1 MKFYKYSF
9 IIIITIVIFGCNNI
23 DNKKNSDIERNVIAT
38 LNNKNIFVD
47 NIDSI
52 IGFQVYEQRLNALK
66 LYVSKRILE
75 EEAKKQNLSLKEF
88 TEKQINQKCEKV
100 TQRDI
105 EKYIKNGDVSY
116 VDTNNIKSYLLSL
129 KQKDR
134 QSELIDSL
142 KQYYDIKI
150 KLQPPFYNYI
160 ETTDIYSFNLNQNKS
175 DVELLIISDFTC
187 PSCQVAEKQLEKLYV
202 KYNNK
207 VTFKFVYFSDY
218 IGKSASAC
226 KAAEKQNQFKK
237 MHDII
242 FENNNLLNE
251 DSIYSHFATELNLN
265 MTKFNEDMTDKQILK
280 MFVENK
286 ERLISKGI
294 YSTPTFVVNGK
305 ILDKR
310 HSIDYLENVIIEEL
324 EK

>member
-23 DNKKNSDIERNVIAT
+23 DNEKNSDIGRNVIAT

-52 IGFQVYEQRLNALK
+52 IGFQIYEQRLNALK

-75 EEAKKQNLSLKEF
+75 EEAKKQNLLLKEF
-88 TEKQINQKCEKV
+88 TEKQINQKCGKV
-100 TQRDI
+100 TRIDI
-105 EKYIKNGDVSY
+105 EKYIKKGDVSY
-116 VDTNNIKSYLLSL
+116 IDTNNIKSYLLSL

-134 QSELIDSL
+134 QEELIDSL
-142 KQYYDIKI
+142 KQHYAIKI
-150 KLQPPFYNYI
+150 KLQPPFFNYI
-160 ETTDIYSFNLNQNKS
+160 ETDEIYSLNLNQNKS
-175 DVELLIISDFTC
+175 NVELLIISDFTC
-187 PSCQVAEKQLEKLYV
+187 PSCQDAENQLEELYK
-202 KYNNK
+202 KYKNN
-207 VTFKFVYFSDY
+207 VVFKFVYFSDY
-218 IGKSASAC
+218 ISKSALAC
-226 KAAEKQNQFKK
+226 EAAARQKKFKE

-251 DSIYSHFATELNLN
+251 ISIYSSFATKLGLN
-265 MTKFNEDMTDKQILK
+265 MNKFNKDMTDKQTLK
-280 MFVENK
+280 AFFENK
-286 ERLISKGI
+286 EHLISNGI

-310 HSIDYLENVIIEEL
+310 HSIDYLEDVIIEEL

>member
-9 IIIITIVIFGCNNI
+9 IFFIIISMWSCNNI
-23 DNKKNSDIERNVIAT
+23 DKGGKTNRKRKVIAT

-75 EEAKKQNLSLKEF
+75 EEAKKQNLSLKDF

-100 TQRDI
+100 TKRDI
-105 EKYIKNGDVSY
+105 EKYIKKGNISY
-116 VDTNNIKSYLLSL
+116 IDTNNIKNYLLNL

-134 QSELIDSL
+134 QEGLLDSL
-142 KQYYDIKI
+142 KQYYAIKI
-150 KLQPPFYNYI
+150 KLQPPFFNYI
-160 ETTDIYSFNLNQNKS
+160 ETTDIYSFNINQNKS
-175 DVELLIISDFTC
+175 NIEVLIVSDFAC
-187 PSCQVAEKQLEKLYV
+187 PSCQNAEKQLKELYM

-207 VTFKFVYFSDY
+207 VLFKFVYFSAY
-218 IGKSASAC
+218 IGKSALAC
-226 KAAEKQNQFKK
+226 EAAAKQNKFRQ

-242 FENNNLLNE
+242 FKNTELLHQ
-251 DSIYSHFATELNLN
+251 DSIYFDFAKELDLN
-265 MTKFNEDMTDKQILK
+265 ITQFNKEINDQQILK
-280 MFVENK
+280 KFVKNREL
-286 ERLISKGI
+286 LITKGI

-305 ILDKR
+305 VLDKR
-310 HSIDYLENVIIEEL
+310 HSMDYLEDVIIEEL
-324 EK
+324 KK